1 MLARL
6 WRLCYTLP
14 MPTPE
19 DNMVQEALKAL
30 EQRDRSR
37 ARDLLA
43 RLIKINPARVDYWV
57 WMSTVVDSVK
67 ERVFCLKEALRLDPQ
82 NVMARR
88 GLIVLG
94 VLPVDEALVVP
105 FTAQKRNWQTGLLKE
120 AEEQKKQA
128 AKAWRQLA
136 LYGAAAV
143 VVILLVSAAIFG
155 ASRLLRPKAQQGGPS
170 GAFLV
175 NDTATPPPTLTPLPG
190 RGTTPTPTPPWG
202 DATLVPTPLY
212 AKTDHPRTE
221 AFRAGMRAFE
231 RGDWPNT
238 IAYLQQVTAVEPDA
252 PDLYYFIGEAY
263 RFEGNSDEALAAYNT
278 AIDKSAAYAPAYLG
292 RARLRLDQSPKL
304 YADAIRADLAK
315 AAELDPLLG
324 EIFLETARLD
334 MIQAGRLD
342 EAGPSLDRAAELLP
356 ESPEVSLLRGEVL
369 LALGKPAEAVNALRG
384 AIQLNPANLAAY
396 KLLGRALQLND
407 QYAGS
412 LQPLQIYIQYSPPD
426 AEALAWLGAAYAGQG
441 EFEQAL
447 ALLDQAVALDDE
459 SFEALYQRGLVNLEL
474 KEYKQAVN
482 DLSNAYVINMDSFP
496 ANLALAR
503 ADLTMGA
510 TKEAFALFEASENLS
525 RSDADMAQVY
535 YYRGIAQQEYGS
547 LTAAIRD
554 YRALLEMPAG
564 LVQAAWLEDARARL
578 DQIISPTPSPSAS
591 PSGSPTAGTS
601 ATLSRSA
608 TATPRDGQIT
618 PTPTRRVTPTR
629 TPVVS
634 STP

>member
-1 MLARL
+1 M
-6 WRLCYTLP
+6 
-14 MPTPE
+14 
-19 DNMVQEALKAL
+19 
-30 EQRDRSR
+30 
-37 ARDLLA
+37 
-43 RLIKINPARVDYWV
+43 
-57 WMSTVVDSVK
+57 
-67 ERVFCLKEALRLDPQ
+67 
-82 NVMARR
+82 
-88 GLIVLG
+88 
-94 VLPVDEALVVP
+94 
-105 FTAQKRNWQTGLLKE
+105 
-120 AEEQKKQA
+120 
-128 AKAWRQLA
+128 
-136 LYGAAAV
+136 
-143 VVILLVSAAIFG
+143 
-155 ASRLLRPKAQQGGPS
+155 
-170 GAFLV
+170 
-175 NDTATPPPTLTPLPG
+175 
-190 RGTTPTPTPPWG
+190 
-202 DATLVPTPLY
+202 PTPLY
-212 AKTDHPRTE
+212 AKTEHPRTE

-238 IAYLQQVTAVEPDA
+238 ISYLQQVVAVEPEA

-263 RFEGNSDEALAAYNT
+263 RFEGNTEEALAAYNT
-278 AIDKSAAYAPAYLG
+278 AIEKSAAYAPAYLG
-292 RARLRLDQSPKL
+292 RARLRIGQSPKA
-304 YADAIRADLAK
+304 YADGIRADLAK

-356 ESPEVSLLRGEVL
+356 ESPEVSLLRGELL
-369 LALGKPAEAVNALRG
+369 LAQGKPAEAVNALRG

-396 KLLGRALQLND
+396 KLLGRALQLNN

-441 EFEQAL
+441 EFEKAL
-447 ALLDQAVALDDE
+447 ELLDQAVALDDQ

-510 TKEAFALFEASENLS
+510 TREAFALFEASENLS

-564 LVQAAWLEDARARL
+564 LAQDAWLKDVRARL
-578 DQIISPTPSPSAS
+578 DQLVSPTPSP
-591 PSGSPTAGTS
+591 SPTAGTS

-608 TATPRDGQIT
+608 TATPRSGQIT
-618 PTPTRRVTPTR
+618 PSPTRRVTPTR
-629 TPVVS
+629 TPAASTVPGAS